1 MTAPAAPL
9 AERIRM
15 GTPHRFKLGFFGA
28 NMSCGTAL
36 TTVPERWEAGWDD
49 NLEVARLA
57 DEGGIDFLLP
67 VARWKGYGG
76 RTDPAGVSLETIAW
90 CIGLLAQTKRIH
102 VFATVHAPFIHPVFA
117 AKQFATA
124 DHIGHG
130 RFGLNIV
137 VGWNDDEFDMFDI
150 KLPAE
155 ERYPY
160 AREWIDC
167 IRQLWSRTEEFD
179 YAGKYLTLRGLR
191 GRPKP
196 FGGSQPMVLNA
207 GMSEVGQAFAIEC
220 CDALFS
226 NPPRGD
232 TERFPGIVA
241 AAKARGSAGREV
253 PYPVFTSGTVV
264 CRKTV
269 REAEE
274 FYAYCEANADW
285 DAIDTMLDIRRR
297 AGRPVPPGD
306 QAQQRLGMLKGHGDY
321 RLIGDPDFIA
331 GRLASLAE
339 AGVDGIAMLFVNQLQ
354 DAPLFI
360 QEVVPRLERL
370 GLREPVR
377 AMRSHADAM

>member
-1 MTAPAAPL
+1 MS
-9 AERIRM
+9 ERILPLSERVSF
-15 GTPHRFKLGFFGA
+15 GNQNRFKLGFFGA

-36 TTVPERWEAGWDD
+36 TTVPERWEAGWED
-49 NLEVARLA
+49 NLAVAKLA

-76 RTDPAGVSLETIAW
+76 RTDPAGVSHETIAW
-90 CIGLLAQTKRIH
+90 AIGLLAQTKRINI
-102 VFATVHAPFIHPVFA
+102 FATVHAPFIHPVFA

-124 DHIGHG
+124 DHIGAG

-137 VGWNDDEFDMFDI
+137 VGWNDDEFEMFDV
-150 KLPAE
+150 KMPAE

-160 AREWIDC
+160 AREWIEV
-167 IRQLWSRTEEFD
+167 IRQLWSRTDEFD
-179 YAGKYLTLRGLR
+179 FEGKYLQLRGLR

-196 FGGSQPMVLNA
+196 VGGSQPMVLNA
-207 GMSEVGQAFAIEC
+207 GMSDVGQAFAIEC
-220 CDALFS
+220 CDGLFS

-232 TERFPGIVA
+232 TSRFPAIVA
-241 AAKARGSAGREV
+241 DAKARAQQGRDV
-253 PYPVFTSGTVV
+253 AYPVFTSGTVV
-264 CRKTV
+264 CRRTM

-297 AGRPVPPGD
+297 SGRPLPPGD
-306 QAQQRLGMLKGHGDY
+306 QAQQRVGMLKGHGDY
-321 RLIGDPDFIA
+321 RLVGDPDYIA
-331 GRLASLAE
+331 GRLAQLAE
-339 AGVDGIAMLFVNQLQ
+339 IGVDGIAMLMVNQAI

-370 GLREPVR
+370 GLRVP
-377 AMRSHADAM
+377 AHAAQHA